1 MRKVITYM
9 RVFHYL
15 FSLVEIVVVIVVVV
29 VVVVEVVVAAAS
41 AAEFSFHK
49 S

>member
-9 RVFHYL
+9 TVFHYL

-29 VVVVEVVVAAAS
+29 AAILI
-41 AAEFSFHK
+41 FVI
-49 S
+49 